1 MKRALFPGSY
11 DPITCGHIEIVE
23 RALHL
28 FDEIIV
34 GIGKNP
40 HKKNMFPLEK
50 RLFWVKKAFEKYP
63 QVKVYAYD
71 MLTVEFAKKVNA
83 QFLLRGLR
91 NAKDLE
97 YERYIDYINH
107 HLESNIETVYL
118 LSSPIS
124 AHISSTLVRE
134 IIQYK
139 GNLKGL
145 IPDFI
150 IEEILND

>member
-1 MKRALFPGSY
+1 MKKAVFPGSY
-11 DPITCGHIEIVE
+11 DPITCGHIEIVK
-23 RALHL
+23 RALNL

-40 HKKNMFPLEK
+40 QKQNMFPLET
-50 RLFWVKKAFEKYP
+50 RLRWVRKAFEKYP
-63 QVKVYAYD
+63 NVKVYSYD
-71 MLTVEFAKKVNA
+71 MLTVDFAKQMQAK
-83 QFLLRGLR
+83 FLLRGLR

-107 HLESNIETVYL
+107 HLENDIETVYL
-118 LSSPIS
+118 LSSPMT
-124 AHISSTLVRE
+124 AHISSTLVRD

-139 GNLKGL
+139 GNLRGL

-150 IEEILND
+150 IEEILNA